1 MRGQAHEDAGQ
12 GMNLEQMRQHTTR
25 IRALAAKYG
34 ASNLR
39 VFGSVARGEASP
51 DSDVDLLV
59 DLPPGYDLLRQRM
72 PLVLD
77 LRDLLDCEVD
87 LVPAHE
93 LSPHLRDRVLAEAV
107 PL

>member
-1 MRGQAHEDAGQ
+1 
-12 GMNLEQMRQHTTR
+12 
-25 IRALAAKYG
+25 
-34 ASNLR
+34 
-39 VFGSVARGEASP
+39 
-51 DSDVDLLV
+51 
-59 DLPPGYDLLRQRM
+59 M